1 VILVRKKTQSDAVIE
16 TMENH
21 GGFASL
27 QYLYSNV
34 FEIQDIVWKTKTPF
48 ASIRRIVQN
57 KDFFFKIKPG
67 LWALNEFREELP
79 KNIIA
84 LIDNEKKNQDDT
96 ISESERKFTH
106 YYYQGIFAEIGNFKN
121 FNTYVP
127 PQDKNKPFIDKI
139 LADLVTI
146 EKLPEFTYP
155 NIVQKIRSIDVIW
168 LNNRGFPDSIIEIE
182 HSTNFKNSL
191 IKFSELQD
199 FKLQMLVVAPK
210 IKEKEY
216 SSAIDFSVFE
226 DIKNRVQFLDYDK
239 VDKMYSDLLKM
250 QESALYKI

>member
-1 VILVRKKTQSDAVIE
+1 
-16 TMENH
+16 MEKH

-27 QYLYSNV
+27 QYLYNKV
-34 FEIQDIVWKTKTPF
+34 FEIQDVKWETKTPF

-57 KDFFFKIKPG
+57 KNYFFKIKPG
-67 LWALNEFREELP
+67 LWALNEYREALP
-79 KNIIA
+79 ENITA
-84 LIDNEKKNQDDT
+84 LINGDKKFEAGT
-96 ISESERKFTH
+96 ASESEQKFTH

-127 PQDKNKPFIDKI
+127 PQDKNKPFIDKR

-155 NIVQKIRSIDVIW
+155 KIVQKIRSIDVIW
-168 LNNRGFPDSIIEIE
+168 FNNRGFPDSIIEIE

-199 FKLQMLVVAPK
+199 FNLQMIVVAPK
-210 IKEKEY
+210 IKENEY

-226 DIKNRVQFLDYDK
+226 DIKNKVRFFDYDK